1 MKASAVGRMPLFI
14 FLIASF
20 LLMGAVPQA
29 TAQSR
34 LNDKD
39 VEHLM
44 SNLHSD
50 VKSFRP
56 VFDSAL
62 KKSAIRGTSQ
72 EKDARQ
78 LARQFEKQTEAM
90 LNTFKEKKK
99 ADNAFQTVVGT
110 AQQLDALVRQF
121 GQQSPAAPAWARVQS
136 DLDALYPAFGLT
148 PPVGA
153 RAY

>member
-1 MKASAVGRMPLFI
+1 MKAIAVRKMPLFI
-14 FLIASF
+14 LLIASF
-20 LLMGAVPQA
+20 LLMGAVPQ
-29 TAQSR
+29 TRAQSR

-50 VKSFRP
+50 VRSFRP
-56 VFDSAL
+56 VFDSVL
-62 KKSAIRGTSQ
+62 KKSTIRGTSQ

-78 LARQFEKQTEAM
+78 LARQFEKQTEAVR
-90 LNTFKEKKK
+90 NTFRQKKK

-110 AQQLDALVRQF
+110 AQQLDGIVRQF

-148 PPVGA
+148 PPIGMH
-153 RAY
+153 AY